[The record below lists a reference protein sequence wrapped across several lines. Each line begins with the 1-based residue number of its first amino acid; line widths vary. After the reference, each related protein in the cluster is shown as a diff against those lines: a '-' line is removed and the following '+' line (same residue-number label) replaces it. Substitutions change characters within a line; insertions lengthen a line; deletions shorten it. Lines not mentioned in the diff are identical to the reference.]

1 MNFPRPQDTSDSNVN
16 AKAIPLKLPG
26 FGLPVNKMP
35 DRDHFAG
42 AKPGHPS
49 AKKIF
54 CFPNAITSWCASNI
68 TVRERTILSI
78 INELSDKPEWDR
90 KVTDKAIVAR
100 WKTEALGREGV
111 DCSEDMFNFCISELR
126 AKAPRFLQTGRIA
139 ILDSEAAIVKSDTA
153 IPASLTEDL
162 KAAVR
167 LLEDVPE
174 RDKDWHPGSNG
185 KVLDLVHPSLYPLM
199 YGLSRVFPFE
209 SCTAL
214 TPTEGLQRHG
224 EGAVI
229 PKPSKNETSI
239 QIPGRK
245 GIYLPNGIC
254 RWQLEDL
261 DLPVLGYWSDSYQWL
276 PSEVAFRGDD
286 EVEITSYVNNLH
298 PRHTAL
304 YSVLEKI
311 IARTIPLWDDCL
323 SYFGFKQPQGRVP
336 VLEIEWEYPE
346 EEEEE
351 EEDDEEDEDDSED
364 SEAGEESGSEGSQSR
379 ARRILVQPS
388 PTNIKRIPFRKCPE
402 VLTHVNLRQD
412 WKAEGLQI
420 IVKLA
425 NIELRPEEGKTSYE
439 GGAWHIEGQL
449 NEHICASAIYY
460 YDQSNIT
467 ESRLA
472 FRQLTQRDELED
484 IEYPQDDYEG
494 IETLFGIKQRGPAL
508 QTLGSV
514 VTKEGRLVAFPNV
527 LQHRVEPFELV
538 DAEKPG
544 YRKILALFLVDPY
557 IRTLSTANVPPQQ
570 KDWWADVVYKDES
583 TRLSKLPVE
592 VFDRVVEMT
601 EDWPIS
607 LEEAKKVREDLMA
620 QRRHFVGKV
629 NKDFEQ
635 QAFSFCEH

>member
-1 MNFPRPQDTSDSNVN
+1 MNLPRLQGTSDPSSN
-16 AKAIPLKLPG
+16 AEATPLKLPG
-26 FGLPVNKMP
+26 FGLAVNKMP
-35 DRDHFAG
+35 IRD
-42 AKPGHPS
+42 
-49 AKKIF
+49 
-54 CFPNAITSWCASNI
+54 T
-68 TVRERTILSI
+68 ERTILAI

-90 KVTDKAIVAR
+90 KVNDGAIVAR
-100 WKTEALGREGV
+100 WKAEALGREGV
-111 DCSEDMFNFCISELR
+111 DCSEDMFDYCISELR
-126 AKAPRFLQTGRIA
+126 AKASRFSQTGHIA

-153 IPASLTEDL
+153 IPESLSEDL
-162 KAAVR
+162 KAAVSS
-167 LLEDVPE
+167 LEDVPE

-199 YGLSRVFPFE
+199 YGRSRVLPFE
-209 SCTAL
+209 NRTAL
-214 TPTEGLQRHG
+214 TPTECLQRHG
-224 EGAVI
+224 EGVVI
-229 PKPSKNETSI
+229 PKPSQNETSI
-239 QIPGRK
+239 QIPGGK
-245 GIYLPNGIC
+245 GNRLPNGISRLGF
-254 RWQLEDL
+254 RWPPDNSN
-261 DLPVLGYWSDSYQWL
+261 LPVLGYWSESYQWL

-286 EVEITSYVNNLH
+286 EVEISSYVNNLH
-298 PRHTAL
+298 PRHIAL

-323 SYFGFKQPQGRVP
+323 SYFGFNEPQGRVP
-336 VLEIEWEYPE
+336 VLEVEWEYPE

-351 EEDDEEDEDDSED
+351 NDEEDDGGDDDDDSD
-364 SEAGEESGSEGSQSR
+364 GSGESDSEGSQSR
-379 ARRILVQPS
+379 ARRVLVQPS
-388 PTNIKRIPFRKCPE
+388 PINVKRVPFRKHPE
-402 VLTHVNLRQD
+402 ILTHVNLRQD

-420 IVKLA
+420 IIKLA

-439 GGAWHIEGQL
+439 GGTWHIEGQL

-472 FRQLTQRDELED
+472 FRQLTKGYELED

-508 QTLGSV
+508 QILGSV
-514 VTKEGRLVAFPNV
+514 ITKEGRLVAFPNV
-527 LQHRVEPFELV
+527 LQHRAEPFGLV

-570 KDWWADVVYKDES
+570 KDWWADAVYKDDS

-601 EDWPIS
+601 DDWPIS

-629 NKDFEQ
+629 NEDFEQ